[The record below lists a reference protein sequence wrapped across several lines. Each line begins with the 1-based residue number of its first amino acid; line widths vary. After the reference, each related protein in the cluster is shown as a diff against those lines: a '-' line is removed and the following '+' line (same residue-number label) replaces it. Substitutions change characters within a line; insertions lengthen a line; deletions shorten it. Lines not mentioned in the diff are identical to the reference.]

1 MDPTG
6 TPVFGVSGTVRRG
19 PVKYLPYQSTSSH
32 THGFH
37 HTGSLSMIVSP
48 GIETK
53 PMKLPYTEILELLE
67 CVATYVAI

>member
-1 MDPTG
+1 MT
-6 TPVFGVSGTVRRG
+6 
-19 PVKYLPYQSTSSH
+19 
-32 THGFH
+32 
-37 HTGSLSMIVSP
+37 VSP